1 MADISF
7 YHQRADEFVN
17 SNFTTYPISGKIY
30 NGLTP
35 LGFTSNRKID
45 LSSFRALEL
54 VAALDAAQSFF
65 SKSKF
70 SRIKISSFDLADLF
84 QNYLDAQTNGVIF
97 DIKNGEAILAMLYIG
112 YEPIKVKGSK
122 EVFFKVTQKE
132 INHIIQ
138 CSVSR
143 TGK

>member
-1 MADISF
+1 M
-7 YHQRADEFVN
+7 
-17 SNFTTYPISGKIY
+17 
-30 NGLTP
+30 
-35 LGFTSNRKID
+35 
-45 LSSFRALEL
+45 
-54 VAALDAAQSFF
+54 AALDAAQSFF

-70 SRIKISSFDLADLF
+70 SRVKISSFDLADLL

>member
-7 YHQRADEFVN
+7 YHQHTDEFVN
-17 SNFTTYPISGKIY
+17 SNYSSYNISGKIY

-35 LGFTSNRKID
+35 LGFTSNRKLD
-45 LSSFRALEL
+45 LSSFRTLEL

-65 SKSKF
+65 YKSKY
-70 SRIKISSFDLADLF
+70 SRVKISSFDLADLL

-97 DIKNGEAILAMLYIG
+97 NIKNGEAILAMLYIG

-122 EVFFKVTQKE
+122 EVLFKVTQKE
-132 INHIIQ
+132 INNIIQ
-138 CSVSR
+138 HTVSR